1 MNQSETE
8 NETTAVGENVAPA
21 SPPRRFEGPST
32 EGPRGAGPGRGPS
45 DEERPRRRMGRRR
58 RVGIMR
64 ADKIKV
70 GDYKNVNFLRRFIS
84 DRDRP
89 DSTAVQVDETKYTV
103 RYYTERLRK
112 FIQEIGGAS
121 KQIGQNPQLALGA
134 VSDELIEEAIV
145 LRFAEEKG
153 QTATDDEVKAQI
165 ATLLSIT
172 PDAADFDK

>member
-58 RVGIMR
+58 RVCIMC

-70 GDYKNVNFLRRFIS
+70 VDYKNVNFIRRFIS
-84 DRDRP
+84 DRGRI
-89 DSTAVQVDETKYTV
+89 ETRRRTSACAKHQ
-103 RYYTERLRK
+103 RAL
-112 FIQEIGGAS
+112 AS
-121 KQIGQNPQLALGA
+121 AIKRARHLALLPYTAEHLRGA
-134 VSDELIEEAIV
+134 GMGH
-145 LRFAEEKG
+145 R
-153 QTATDDEVKAQI
+153 
-165 ATLLSIT
+165 
-172 PDAADFDK
+172 